1 MLRNLFDEAHSQ
13 QTSDSFPPIFLFGN
27 TGTYRDVRFLGLAV
41 PDAAGMGA
49 DDDLV
54 AVWRT
59 TANKIRFQNY
69 KSTFAILD
77 VSVVKREWIADVQ
90 AGNAVGSKHVPKPWL
105 DWVKGRKFTPLI
117 STPTNTFRTKQQQ
130 LPETDELLAYVTLVH
145 NFYKDDTYSFERCA
159 MGIAR
164 LFMPNIHRWE
174 ITRPWRDGGRDELG
188 TYRIGQGAG
197 AIDVEF
203 ALEAKCYGLK
213 NGVGIKPL
221 ARLISRLRHRQF
233 GILVT
238 TS

>member
-1 MLRNLFDEAHSQ
+1 MCRW
-13 QTSDSFPPIFLFGN
+13 
-27 TGTYRDVRFLGLAV
+27 
-41 PDAAGMGA
+41 
-49 DDDLV
+49 
-54 AVWRT
+54 WRR
-59 TANKIRFQNY
+59 K
-69 KSTFAILD
+69 
-77 VSVVKREWIADVQ
+77 WITDVQ
-90 AGNAVGSKHVPKPWL
+90 VGNAVGSKHAPKPWL

-130 LPETDELLAYVTLVH
+130 LPETEELQAYVALIH
-145 NFYKDDTYSFERCA
+145 NFYKEDSYAFERCA
-159 MGIAR
+159 MEIAR

-174 ITRPWRDGGRDELG
+174 ITRPWRDGGRDALG

-213 NGVGIKPL
+213 NGVGVKPL

-238 TS
+238 TSYLDLQAYQELVADTHPVIVISAADIAKKLKERIGDVPAVQRWVARI